1 MSEAGQGD
9 GLSWAERAQ
18 HKVPPFMPSPP
29 SFSSVTVLSQELQL
43 VSASPNSVVGK
54 WRVCVCV
61 AQAGA
66 QMVGEVPGSVSD
78 AVTPGPWPVGVAVS
92 LQVSSVLRPC
102 PTKKSGHSSK
112 PL

>member
-29 SFSSVTVLSQELQL
+29 SFSSVTVLTQELRL
-43 VSASPNSVVGK
+43 VSVGPKSVVGK
-54 WRVCVCV
+54 WRGGA

-66 QMVGEVPGSVSD
+66 QMVGEVPGLVSD
-78 AVTPGPWPVGVAVS
+78 VVTPGP
-92 LQVSSVLRPC
+92 
-102 PTKKSGHSSK
+102 
-112 PL
+112 

>member
-1 MSEAGQGD
+1 MQA
-9 GLSWAERAQ
+9 L
-18 HKVPPFMPSPP
+18 
-29 SFSSVTVLSQELQL
+29 TVWLGS
-43 VSASPNSVVGK
+43 GGG
-54 WRVCVCV
+54 VCVCARV

-92 LQVSSVLRPC
+92 LQANSVLRPC